1 MHGPRTT
8 ICKLA
13 YLSSDLCDLG
23 RPAGRQRKAAWR
35 ADGNSAEVNAMV
47 YTQVLDHG
55 LRMAVERVSEELFS
69 DCSLLTETV
78 N

>member
-1 MHGPRTT
+1 
-8 ICKLA
+8 
-13 YLSSDLCDLG
+13 
-23 RPAGRQRKAAWR
+23 
-35 ADGNSAEVNAMV
+35 MV